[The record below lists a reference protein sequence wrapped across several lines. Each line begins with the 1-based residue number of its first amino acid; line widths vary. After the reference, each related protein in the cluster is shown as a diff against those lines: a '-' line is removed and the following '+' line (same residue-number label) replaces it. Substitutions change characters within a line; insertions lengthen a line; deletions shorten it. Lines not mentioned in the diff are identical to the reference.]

1 MNKRTYKKIGYSIFA
16 AASLVFILWAML
28 YQSGTVGGPV
38 KIAPGETQAPGVSGE
53 WTELRPTRIPMIYK
67 AVGTV
72 RSREMVDIFSRLPAA
87 RITEIRVRSGDAVK
101 KGDILVRLE
110 DSEWKSAV
118 ASAEENLK
126 GAESRLHLA
135 ESDIKR
141 LEKIVE
147 AGGISR
153 RDFDT
158 AQNAVTVTKAE
169 ASMMRHALEAAK
181 INLAY
186 TEIRAPFDGIISGR
200 LHDPGD
206 LATPQQP
213 ILKLFNP
220 ERLLVRVPVREGLV
234 HTVKAGTFLD
244 VTLEALNRSIRA
256 EIREVIPSIDAGSRT
271 VSVDA
276 CLIGDLKGVLP
287 GMFARCE
294 LAIGTDDAL
303 LVPREAVKEIGQLDY
318 LTVKT
323 PTGAVDQLVTTTP
336 YAENQVRIISGVQSG
351 DSYRKGAK

>member
-1 MNKRTYKKIGYSIFA
+1 MKINKKKVGYGLFVFGT
-16 AASLVFILWAML
+16 LVFILWAML

-38 KIAPGETQAPGVSGE
+38 KVDPGEAKAPVVSGE
-53 WTELRPTRIPMIYK
+53 WTELRPTPVPVIYR

-72 RSREMVDIFSRLPAA
+72 RSREMVEIFSRLPAA
-87 RITEIRVRSGDAVK
+87 RITQIAVRSGDAVK
-101 KGDILVRLE
+101 KGDVLVRLE
-110 DSEWKSAV
+110 DSEWQAAV
-118 ASAEENLK
+118 ASAEESLK
-126 GAESRLHLA
+126 GAESRLRLA

-158 AQNAVTVTKAE
+158 AQNAGTVTKAD
-169 ASMMRHALEAAK
+169 ASMMRHALETAK

-200 LHDPGD
+200 MHDPGD

-234 HTVKAGTFLD
+234 RTVKAGTILD
-244 VTLEALNRSIRA
+244 VNLESLNRAIRA
-256 EIREVIPSIDAGSRT
+256 EVREVIPSIDAGSRT

-276 CLIGDLKGVLP
+276 CLIGDLKGVIP

-303 LVPREAVKEIGQLDY
+303 LVPREAIKEIGQLDY

-336 YAENQVRIISGVQSG
+336 YSDKQVRLISGVRAG
-351 DSYRKGAK
+351 DSYRNGGQ

>member
-1 MNKRTYKKIGYSIFA
+1 MKINKKKVGYGLFVFGT
-16 AASLVFILWAML
+16 LVFILWAML

-38 KIAPGETQAPGVSGE
+38 KVAPGEAKAPVVSGE
-53 WTELRPTRIPMIYK
+53 WTELRPTPVPVIYR

-72 RSREMVDIFSRLPAA
+72 RSREMVEIFSRLPAA
-87 RITEIRVRSGDAVK
+87 RITQITVRSGDAVK
-101 KGDILVRLE
+101 KGDVLVRLE
-110 DSEWKSAV
+110 DSEWQASV
-118 ASAEENLK
+118 ASAEESLK
-126 GAESRLHLA
+126 GAESRLRLA

-158 AQNAVTVTKAE
+158 AQNAVTVTKAD
-169 ASMMRHALEAAK
+169 ASMMRHSLETAK

-186 TEIRAPFDGIISGR
+186 TDIRAPFDGIISGR

-206 LATPQQP
+206 LARPQQP

-234 HTVKAGTFLD
+234 STVKAGTILD
-244 VTLEALNRSIRA
+244 VNLESLKRSIRA
-256 EIREVIPSIDAGSRT
+256 EVREVIPSVDAGSRT

-276 CLIGDLKGVLP
+276 CLIGDLKGVIP

-336 YAENQVRIISGVQSG
+336 YSDKQVRIISGVQTG
-351 DSYRKGAK
+351 DSYRNGAK

>member
-1 MNKRTYKKIGYSIFA
+1 MKINKKKVGYGLFVFGT
-16 AASLVFILWAML
+16 LVFILWAML

-38 KIAPGETQAPGVSGE
+38 KVAPGEAKAPVVSGE
-53 WTELRPTRIPMIYK
+53 WTELRPTPVPVIYR

-72 RSREMVDIFSRLPAA
+72 RSREMVEVFSRLPAA
-87 RITEIRVRSGDAVK
+87 RITQITVRSGDAVK
-101 KGDILVRLE
+101 KGDVLVRLE
-110 DSEWKSAV
+110 DSEWQAAV
-118 ASAEENLK
+118 SSAEESLK
-126 GAESRLHLA
+126 GAESRLRLA

-158 AQNAVTVTKAE
+158 AQNAVTVTKAD
-169 ASMMRHALEAAK
+169 ASMMRHSLETAK

-186 TEIRAPFDGIISGR
+186 TDIRAPFDGIISGR

-234 HTVKAGTFLD
+234 STVKAGTILD
-244 VTLEALNRSIRA
+244 VNLESLKRSIRA
-256 EIREVIPSIDAGSRT
+256 EVREVIPSVDAGSRT

-276 CLIGDLKGVLP
+276 CLIGDLKGVIP

-303 LVPREAVKEIGQLDY
+303 LVPRESVKEIGQLDY

-336 YAENQVRIISGVQSG
+336 YSDKQVRIISGVQTG
-351 DSYRKGAK
+351 DSYRNGAK

>member
-1 MNKRTYKKIGYSIFA
+1 MKINKKKVGYGLFVFGT
-16 AASLVFILWAML
+16 LVFILWAML

-38 KIAPGETQAPGVSGE
+38 KVAPGEAKAPVVSGE
-53 WTELRPTRIPMIYK
+53 WTELRPTPVPVIYR

-72 RSREMVDIFSRLPAA
+72 RSREMVEVFSRLPAA
-87 RITEIRVRSGDAVK
+87 RITQITVRSGDAVK
-101 KGDILVRLE
+101 KGDVLVRLE
-110 DSEWKSAV
+110 DSEWQASV
-118 ASAEENLK
+118 ASAEESLK
-126 GAESRLHLA
+126 GAESRLRLA

-158 AQNAVTVTKAE
+158 AQNAVTVTKAD
-169 ASMMRHALEAAK
+169 ASMMRHSLETAK

-186 TEIRAPFDGIISGR
+186 TDIRAPFDGIISGR

-234 HTVKAGTFLD
+234 STVKAGTILD
-244 VTLEALNRSIRA
+244 VNLESLKRSIRA
-256 EIREVIPSIDAGSRT
+256 EVREVIPSVDAGSRT

-276 CLIGDLKGVLP
+276 CLIGDLKGVIP

-336 YAENQVRIISGVQSG
+336 YSDKQVRIISGVQTG
-351 DSYRKGAK
+351 DSYRNGAK

>member
-1 MNKRTYKKIGYSIFA
+1 MKINKKKVGYGVFA
-16 AASLVFILWAML
+16 FGTLAFILWAML

-38 KIAPGETQAPGVSGE
+38 KVAPGEAKAPAVSGE
-53 WTELRPTRIPMIYK
+53 WTELRPASIPVVYR

-72 RSREMVDIFSRLPAA
+72 RSREMVDLFSRLPAA
-87 RITEIRVRSGDAVK
+87 RITQIAVRSGDAVK
-101 KGDILVRLE
+101 KGDVLVRLE
-110 DSEWKSAV
+110 DSDWQAAV
-118 ASAEENLK
+118 AAAEENLK
-126 GAESRLHLA
+126 AAESRLRLA
-135 ESDIKR
+135 ESDLKR

-147 AGGISR
+147 QGGISR

-158 AQNAVTVTKAE
+158 AQNAVTVARAD
-169 ASMMRHALEAAK
+169 ASMMRHTLDTAK
-181 INLAY
+181 INLSY

-220 ERLLVRVPVREGLV
+220 ERLLIRVPVREGLV
-234 HTVKAGTFLD
+234 RAVKVGMFLE
-244 VTLEALNRSIRA
+244 VSLESLNRSIRA
-256 EIREVIPSIDAGSRT
+256 EVREIIPSVDVGSRT

-276 CLIGDLKGVLP
+276 CLVGDLKGVIP

-294 LAIGTDDAL
+294 LAMGTEEAL
-303 LVPREAVKEIGQLDY
+303 LVSKEAVRQVGQLDY

-323 PTGAVDQLVTTTP
+323 PTGMVDQLVTTAP
-336 YAENQVRIISGVQSG
+336 HSEKLVRVISGVRAG
-351 DSYRKGAK
+351 DVYRSK

>member
-1 MNKRTYKKIGYSIFA
+1 MKINKKKVGYGLFVFGT
-16 AASLVFILWAML
+16 LVFILWAML

-38 KIAPGETQAPGVSGE
+38 KIAPGEAKESAERVE
-53 WTELRPTRIPMIYK
+53 WTELHLTRIPVVYR

-72 RSREMVDIFSRLPAA
+72 RSREMADLFSRLPAA
-87 RITEIRVRSGDAVK
+87 RITQITVRSGDAVK
-101 KGDILVRLE
+101 KGDVLVRLE
-110 DSEWKSAV
+110 DSEWQSAV
-118 ASAEENLK
+118 ASAEESLK

-135 ESDIKR
+135 DSDLKR

-158 AQNAVTVTKAE
+158 AQNAVTVSKAD
-169 ASMMRHALEAAK
+169 ASMMRHALETAK

-200 LHDPGD
+200 FHDPGD

-213 ILKLFNP
+213 VLKLFNP

-234 HTVKAGTFLD
+234 RTVKAGTSLD
-244 VTLEALNRSIRA
+244 VNLEALNRSIRA
-256 EIREVIPSIDAGSRT
+256 EVREVIPSVDAGSRT

-276 CLIGDLKGVLP
+276 CLIGDLTGVLP

-294 LAIGTDDAL
+294 MAIATEEAL
-303 LVPREAVKEIGQLDY
+303 LVPRDAVKEIGQLDY

-323 PTGAVDQLVTTTP
+323 PTGAVDQLVATTP
-336 YAENQVRIISGVQSG
+336 HAEKQVRIISGVRAG
-351 DSYRKGAK
+351 DSYRNRVK

>member
-1 MNKRTYKKIGYSIFA
+1 MKINKKKVGYGLFVFGT
-16 AASLVFILWAML
+16 LVFILWAML

-38 KIAPGETQAPGVSGE
+38 KVDPGEAKVPVVNGA
-53 WTELRPTRIPMIYK
+53 WTELRPTPAPVIYR

-72 RSREMVDIFSRLPAA
+72 RSREMVEIFSRLPAA
-87 RITEIRVRSGDAVK
+87 RITQITVRSGDAVK
-101 KGDILVRLE
+101 KGDVLVRLE
-110 DSEWKSAV
+110 DSEWQAAV
-118 ASAEENLK
+118 ASAEESLK

-147 AGGISR
+147 VGGISR

-158 AQNAVTVTKAE
+158 AQNAVTVTKAD
-169 ASMMRHALEAAK
+169 ASMMRHALETAK

-234 HTVKAGTFLD
+234 RTVKAGTVLD
-244 VTLEALNRSIRA
+244 VNLESLNRSIRA
-256 EIREVIPSIDAGSRT
+256 EVREVIPSIDAGSRT

-276 CLIGDLKGVLP
+276 CLIGDLKGVIP

-303 LVPREAVKEIGQLDY
+303 LVSREAVKEIGQLDY

-336 YAENQVRIISGVQSG
+336 YSDKQVRIISGVQAG
-351 DSYRKGAK
+351 DSYRNGVK